1 MVPLKIQLPEADLA
15 FIEEACSRF
24 NYRSRSEYLR
34 EAVQRKIEADRA
46 RLRELKRQ
54 EAMTGYGRGR
64 MEDAFEAI
72 AGEDFEDR

>member
-1 MVPLKIQLPEADLA
+1 MPKKKTETETVDPG
-15 FIEEACSRF
+15 SG
-24 NYRSRSEYLR
+24 

-54 EAMTGYGRGR
+54 EAMKGYGRGR

-72 AGEDFEDR
+72 AGEDFADARHCM